1 MTRPV
6 VVEHSFGDPGSGG
19 PVTTLGRVLASE
31 LSRKYDFVRM
41 HQDGA
46 AGGIDP
52 ALIRRWTALLRRV
65 RPDLVHVR
73 GLGNEGFHGALA
85 ARLAG
90 CPRVLLSIHGTVRDL
105 RGSSNGWRRRVLVH
119 VSEPATLRLATHVVT
134 VCRSASRRAFL
145 DPYRHKLVGEI
156 PNGVDLHQAA
166 PDARLRLRAD
176 LGVHSDSLVLVTV
189 GRLSTEKG
197 HLVLA
202 EALRRL
208 PRRLPRM
215 TLLLVGDGPDRDVIE
230 RTYRGVPGAEV
241 LVLGRRLDVPALL
254 HAADLFVFPTLHEN
268 LSNALLEA
276 MAAGLPVVATSVG
289 GNVEVL
295 ERGGGVLVPA
305 SEPAALAAAI
315 TRLATDRALRDR
327 YGAEARSVVEAG
339 YTIDHMVSRVDDVY
353 QAILRGGA
361 RGFARRDAARLHSP

>member
-6 VVEHSFGDPGSGG
+6 VVEHSFGEPGSGG
-19 PVTTLGRVLASE
+19 PVTALGRVLASE

-41 HQDGA
+41 HQDEPA
-46 AGGIDP
+46 RGIDR
-52 ALIRRWTALLRRV
+52 ALIRRWVALLRQV

-105 RGSSNGWRRRVLVH
+105 QGSSNAWRRRVLVH
-119 VSEPATLRLATHVVT
+119 VSEPATLRLATHVAT
-134 VCRSASRRAFL
+134 VCRSASRREFL

-156 PNGVDLHQAA
+156 PNGVEIHQAA
-166 PDARLRLRAD
+166 PDARLGLRAE
-176 LGVHSDSLVLVTV
+176 LGVRKDSLVLVTV

-202 EALRRL
+202 RALRSL

-215 TLLLVGDGPDRDVIE
+215 TLLLVGDGPDREVIE
-230 RTYRGVPGAEV
+230 RAYRGVPAVEV

-254 HAADLFVFPTLHEN
+254 RAADLFVFPTLHEN

-276 MAAGLPVVATSVG
+276 MAAGLPIVATSVG

-295 ERGGGVLVPA
+295 ERGGGVLVPPG
-305 SEPAALAAAI
+305 EPTALAAAI
-315 TRLATDRALRDR
+315 TRLATDRALGDR
-327 YGAEARSVVEAG
+327 YGAEARSVIETG
-339 YTIDHMVSRVDDVY
+339 YTIDDMVSRLDDVY
-353 QAILRGGA
+353 QAILRGGDG
-361 RGFARRDAARLHSP
+361 GFARRDAARLHSP

>member
-19 PVTTLGRVLASE
+19 PIATLSRVLASD
-31 LSRKYDFVRM
+31 LSRKYDFVLM
-41 HQDGA
+41 HQDDP
-46 AGGIDP
+46 AGGIDR
-52 ALIRRWTALLRRV
+52 ALIRRWVAFLRRV
-65 RPDLVHVR
+65 RPDLVHIR

-85 ARLAG
+85 ARFAG

-105 RGSSNGWRRRVLVH
+105 QASSGRWRRQALVH
-119 VSEPATLRLATHVVT
+119 VSEPATLRLATHIAT

-156 PNGVDLHQAA
+156 PNGVDIQRVA
-166 PDARLRLRAD
+166 PDVRLRTRAE
-176 LGVHSDSLVLVTV
+176 LGVRSDALVLATV

-202 EALRRL
+202 EALRQL

-215 TLLLVGDGPDRDVIE
+215 TLLVVGDGPDRVVIE
-230 RTYRGVPGAEV
+230 RAYEAVPGVEV
-241 LVLGRRLDVPALL
+241 LILGRRLDVPALL
-254 HAADLFVFPTLHEN
+254 QAADTFVFPTLHEN

-295 ERGGGVLVPA
+295 EQGGGELVPA
-305 SEPAALAAAI
+305 GEPTALAELIA
-315 TRLATDRALRDR
+315 RFATDPGLRER
-327 YGAEARSVVEAG
+327 HGADARSVIG
-339 YTIDHMVSRVDDVY
+339 TSYTIAHMVSRLDDVY
-353 QAILRGGA
+353 QAILKGDS
-361 RGFARRDAARLHSP
+361 RGFPGRDAAGFHSA